1 MNGFPTQHGCI
12 SRYKKRAT
20 YPQRADSSQ
29 TKTLTMKKFTII
41 PSPFLH
47 GDGRIT

>member
-1 MNGFPTQHGCI
+1 MVFQPNMDVSAVI
-12 SRYKKRAT
+12 NKRAT

-47 GDGRIT
+47 GDGRTT